1 MNSLSRWAGAILLAA
16 LLVGTW
22 SGSARAHA
30 VLLESAPA
38 DGQVLPAAPDR
49 VTLRFNEPVQVTA
62 LRLIDPSG
70 RAVPLPPEAG
80 GPPDRAAAALPA
92 LGRGSHVLSW
102 RLASADGHPLG
113 GSLVFS
119 VGAAD
124 AGATDAA
131 RATDG
136 VPPGLGI
143 AYGVV
148 RALTYGA
155 SLMAAGGALFL
166 VLFAGHAVVDTA
178 ALRRSTAAAVALAT
192 LSTVVG
198 SVLQSMILTGGFL
211 DVPGLGSALA
221 SGVLGSGLL
230 RLGGLAAITVGLLR
244 PRDLLAL
251 GVPGA
256 VMVAGSFALTGH
268 TAPHGAAW
276 LSALLVFHLL
286 AAAFWIG
293 AFRPLAAATRH
304 ADRGGVARLMTRFS
318 GMAVALV
325 PALVAA
331 GLVMGWH
338 LVGGWAALATTAYGW
353 ALLAKVA
360 AVAAML
366 GLAVL
371 NKMRLAP
378 ALERDERAPARLRRS
393 IVGEGVL
400 AAGVFALTAAL
411 TSVPPPGGGHGT
423 GVGSE
428 AHEVAPG
435 RMLRMWAGAYE
446 LALQVTPGLP
456 GTNAVELRV
465 SSEADGTPKDVVA
478 AMLRIDN
485 PALGIEEISRT
496 MERVS
501 TGRYVLRGPEFA
513 APGRWRV
520 KIELLVSDFE
530 KRAAGTSVDIGSGQ
544 AHPEGR

>member
-1 MNSLSRWAGAILLAA
+1 MNSLCRWAGAILLAA
-16 LLVGTW
+16 LPVGSW

-30 VLLESAPA
+30 VLLESTPA

-49 VTLRFNEPVQVTA
+49 ATLRFNEPVQVTV
-62 LRLIDPSG
+62 LRLIEPSG
-70 RAVPLPPEAG
+70 RAVPLTPETG
-80 GPPDRAAAALPA
+80 GPPDRAAAPLPA

-124 AGATDAA
+124 AGTTGAA

-143 AYGVV
+143 AYSIV
-148 RALTYGA
+148 RMLTYGA
-155 SLMAAGGALFL
+155 SLMATGGAIFL
-166 VLFAGHAVVDTA
+166 VLFAGQVVVDTA
-178 ALRRSTAAAVALAT
+178 ALRRSTAAAVTLAT
-192 LSTVVG
+192 LSTVAG
-198 SVLQSMILTGGFL
+198 GVLQSMILTGGFL
-211 DVPGLGSALA
+211 EVPGLGSALA
-221 SGVLGSGLL
+221 PGVLGSGLL
-230 RLGGLAAITVGLLR
+230 RLGGLAAITLGLLR
-244 PRDLLAL
+244 PSVLLPL
-251 GVPGA
+251 GAAGA

-268 TAPHGAAW
+268 TAPHGADW
-276 LSALLVFHLL
+276 LRALLVFHLL

-293 AFRPLAAATRH
+293 AFGPLAAATRH
-304 ADRGGVARLMTRFS
+304 PDRGGVARLMTRFS
-318 GMAVALV
+318 VIATGLV

-338 LVGGWAALATTAYGW
+338 LVGGWAALATTAYGLV
-353 ALLAKVA
+353 LLAKVA

-366 GLAVL
+366 GLAAL
-371 NKMRLAP
+371 NKMRIAP

-393 IVGEGVL
+393 IVGEGAI
-400 AAGVFALTAAL
+400 AAGVFALTTAL
-411 TSVPPPGGGHGT
+411 TSVPPPSAGQGT
-423 GVGSE
+423 GAGG
-428 AHEVAPG
+428 AAYEVAPG
-435 RMLRMWAGAYE
+435 RKLRMWAGAYE

-465 SSEADGTPKDVVA
+465 SSEANGTPEDVVA

-496 MERVS
+496 MKRVD
-501 TGRYVLRGPEFA
+501 TGRYVLRGPEFG

-530 KRAAGTSVDIGSGQ
+530 KRTAGTSVDIGPV
-544 AHPEGR
+544 HPEGH